1 MSDSRYRARS
11 PSRAAPRGPREGGS
25 GYRSTSDRYPAPSRY
40 SRSPER
46 DRGSKSQHHP
56 DVQYGFPGENNYRPR
71 YSSSPPT
78 QAERVQDIRGSITR
92 NSTGDDVHHDKPPQI
107 GSKEDIPNDSAISNT
122 ARHGDTTKM
131 ASQEEVSKALVLLML
146 TFAEG
151 FADGVTNVS
160 GLEIQK
166 IMARRE
172 FDRRLAEFNS
182 SIDVHEKFPAIAEAQ
197 TRSKARAEMDL
208 KVISE
213 QVDQK
218 KAVLNG
224 FVSQS
229 VAHIMPQ
236 MMTSIAY
243 SGQQDPEDRIG
254 KLEKKCEEFQT
265 QLEDSKKEAKDQ
277 RRVIENLQKSHHEK
291 DKLFDDKLGGLQ
303 KHIKAMESLLQ
314 AREDKYTL
322 LQENYSKLSEEC
334 GHTKSTLTKTCLPQ
348 IASATAK
355 AIKAEVST
363 RTLLENLNPIK
374 ELTARLEAEIPKDL
388 SRRMETLPG
397 LQDQVATLLKLKFD
411 VDLIKQESKKSNTE
425 LSKYR
430 TNLDQLGRYYETVNI
445 LDRTVN
451 GTGSPYFKGIA
462 ASVTDLTHITA
473 NDTARSE
480 VPKLAERLEKVECQL
495 LDVTELNS
503 TVSNLKE
510 GLAELDSQL
519 RLVGARKPPTPTT
532 PSLESASLL
541 RLLQLENDTIPE
553 LRKLVSG
560 ISTSCGTI
568 NNTLLTTNNKLDT
581 LEKWKESFVAST
593 EPNSSAAGGAW
604 HPGSDFEA
612 IKAEILEVVE
622 AKQSAVDG
630 VFGQVSAQLHTATED
645 NRKRLDIVEKNYS
658 DMKSVYGRL
667 TGLSQEIEKVKTSF
681 EQQVKQ
687 SLDEAP
693 SKVFDIIRKRP
704 DLLPL
709 GVIESYIAKNS
720 GSRPSQISK
729 ESFQDLQDQLE
740 GHAEGLIALDRRV
753 DNINTRNM
761 ALFILDQL
769 ETLYPNLRTAQD
781 QLRELHEIVASD
793 KALVTSAT
801 ISLNE
806 IKSQVNGIDTRV
818 SLNIS
823 CVNDVKSHVNRI
835 EDRVLKSSSSLSDLR
850 SEVDGMETRFSL
862 SNSYM
867 NDIKGQINDI
877 EFRVSQNSSNLDDL
891 KNLVN
896 GTETRVTQSGSN
908 LNDLK
913 TRVDGIENRISQ
925 QSSDEKT
932 IQQLRAEMDV
942 LARSISKVQGTAKA
956 AKKLGNTAN
965 EYVAKAKD
973 DNLLL
978 KEEVA
983 AEIGKF
989 EVNLE
994 EARKIVDE
1002 NSKIRID
1009 LELVKKDLQKIKATA
1024 QFASPQRS
1032 SSDMAPSRSFS
1043 AAVSSSRSGSDHAGW
1058 QKPQSSTQGDRSQ
1071 KKRKLN
1077 SSLATVPAGQSLKV
1091 PDRALRK
1098 KRQRA
1103 ALGNV
1108 DENDSE
1114 GSNFEPNQ
1122 PSISDDEDES

>member
-1 MSDSRYRARS
+1 
-11 PSRAAPRGPREGGS
+11 
-25 GYRSTSDRYPAPSRY
+25 
-40 SRSPER
+40 
-46 DRGSKSQHHP
+46 
-56 DVQYGFPGENNYRPR
+56 
-71 YSSSPPT
+71 
-78 QAERVQDIRGSITR
+78 
-92 NSTGDDVHHDKPPQI
+92 
-107 GSKEDIPNDSAISNT
+107 
-122 ARHGDTTKM
+122 M
-131 ASQEEVSKALVLLML
+131 ASQEEASKALVLLML
-146 TFAEG
+146 TFTEG

-208 KVISE
+208 KAISE

-229 VAHIMPQ
+229 VARIMPQ

-314 AREDKYTL
+314 AQEDKYTL

-411 VDLIKQESKKSNTE
+411 VDLIKQESEKSNTE
-425 LSKYR
+425 LNKYR

-480 VPKLAERLEKVECQL
+480 VPKLAGRLEKVESQL

-532 PSLESASLL
+532 PSLESAALL
-541 RLLQLENDTIPE
+541 RLLQLENDSIPE
-553 LRKLVSG
+553 LRKLVSR

-568 NNTLLTTNNKLDT
+568 HNTLLTTNNKLDT
-581 LEKWKESFVAST
+581 LEKWKESFVTSA

-645 NRKRLDIVEKNYS
+645 NRKRLDIVEKNCS

-667 TGLSQEIEKVKTSF
+667 TGLSQEIEGVKTSF

-693 SKVFDIIRKRP
+693 SRVFDIIRKRP

-709 GVIESYIAKNS
+709 GVIESYIANNS
-720 GSRPSQISK
+720 SRPSQINK

-806 IKSQVNGIDTRV
+806 IKSQVNGIDARV

-823 CVNDVKSHVNRI
+823 SVNDVKSHVNRI
-835 EDRVLKSSSSLSDLR
+835 EDRVSQSSASLSDLR

-867 NDIKGQINDI
+867 NDVKGQINDI
-877 EFRVSQNSSNLDDL
+877 EFQISQNSSNLDDL

-896 GTETRVTQSGSN
+896 GTETRVTKSSSN

-925 QSSDEKT
+925 HSSEEKT
-932 IQQLRAEMDV
+932 IQQVRAEMDV
-942 LARSISKVQGTAKA
+942 LARSISKVQGIAKA

-973 DNLLL
+973 ETLLL
-978 KEEVA
+978 KEEIA

-994 EARKIVDE
+994 EAGKIVDE

-1024 QFASPQRS
+1024 LFASPQRS

-1058 QKPQSSTQGDRSQ
+1058 QKPQSTQGDRSQ

-1077 SSLATVPAGQSLKV
+1077 NSLATVPAGQSLKV

-1103 ALGNV
+1103 ALDNV